1 MKELDSIAEAL
12 FDKLR
17 SRFERIS
24 LGDENARA
32 TDNPTQARF
41 YNFDYSIDGNNFGNV
56 TVSIIDDQSLKIYFS
71 KDLSN
76 KLTKEEQDDWFT
88 FLKEMR
94 RFARRNMLTFDTRD
108 INRSSLNLRDIKQQ
122 TNNGNWKSS
131 ELDIQES
138 RMYGTRK
145 KSYDHV
151 GETRLIIRHR
161 TAVDEDKR
169 GARSRNIDVIF
180 VENNLGERFRLPFTN
195 LRGARAVGQHIAHGG
210 MISDDRTQ
218 EIYALVEEMK
228 HLSKFLRATRNVEA
242 FESEEV
248 PGLVECARE
257 RYYECRKGL
266 DRMSTPKGY
275 QAFWEDYMAPESI
288 EMEDQDTLK
297 DSFTKRFLD
306 QRIEEAL
313 PFVYKAY
320 VRKEGLNEFAGLIG
334 KTVGKMFGKS
344 KPSGKGGVIAPTTS
358 NRNMLSVSAQAF
370 SNFGS
375 DMNTLSQTNY
385 NESEI
390 TEGTWALPES
400 DEDVEKFKRIFA
412 KPIQFGPEGNDATSA
427 MYDIFGDDEL
437 FDNLYELA
445 EVKGPEADARPTIV
459 KWFTK
464 VHKDIV
470 TGNASVS
477 RDIEESMA
485 KIFEYL
491 KTWKPEA
498 EEPAD
503 AEAPAEEPAESVN
516 VSSMG
521 NDIAKYAQAEIKKS
535 AENIAKAMPK
545 AKSVQLSSKDYSEK
559 ELTGLRKLAGLSK

>member
-24 LGDENARA
+24 LGDENAKA
-32 TDNPTQARF
+32 TDDPSQARF
-41 YNFDYSIDGNNFGNV
+41 YNFDYTLDGNDFGNV

-71 KDLSN
+71 KELSN
-76 KLTKEEQDDWFT
+76 RLTKEEQDDWFA

-94 RFARRNMLTFDTRD
+94 RFSRRNMLTFDTRD

-122 TNNGNWKSS
+122 TTNGNWKSS
-131 ELDIQES
+131 EVDIQES

-161 TAVDEDKR
+161 TEVDEDKR

-195 LRGARAVGQHIAHGG
+195 LRAARAVGQHVAHGG

-218 EIYALVEEMK
+218 EIYAMVEEMQQ
-228 HLSKFLRATRNVEA
+228 LSKFLRATRNVEA
-242 FESEEV
+242 FEDSEV

-257 RYYECRKGL
+257 RYYECRKSL

-275 QAFWEDYMAPESI
+275 QAFWEDYMAPEMVKI
-288 EMEDQDTLK
+288 EDEDALRER
-297 DSFTKRFLD
+297 FTKRFID

-313 PFVYKAY
+313 PYVYKA
-320 VRKEGLNEFAGLIG
+320 FANR
-334 KTVGKMFGKS
+334 
-344 KPSGKGGVIAPTTS
+344 PVIEANTTK
-358 NRNMLSVSAQAF
+358 F
-370 SNFGS
+370 
-375 DMNTLSQTNY
+375 
-385 NESEI
+385 ESWADKL

-437 FDNLYELA
+437 FDDIADMA
-445 EVKGPEADARPTIV
+445 EVRGPEADARPIIV
-459 KWFTK
+459 RWFIK

-477 RDIEESMA
+477 RDIQESMV

-498 EEPAD
+498 ETPAEEPTDTEEQPAEAPAD
-503 AEAPAEEPAESVN
+503 AEAPAEEPKEESVDN
-516 VSSMG
+516 L
-521 NDIAKYAQAEIKKS
+521 K
-535 AENIAKAMPK
+535 
-545 AKSVQLSSKDYSEK
+545 
-559 ELTGLRKLAGLSK
+559 KLAGIS